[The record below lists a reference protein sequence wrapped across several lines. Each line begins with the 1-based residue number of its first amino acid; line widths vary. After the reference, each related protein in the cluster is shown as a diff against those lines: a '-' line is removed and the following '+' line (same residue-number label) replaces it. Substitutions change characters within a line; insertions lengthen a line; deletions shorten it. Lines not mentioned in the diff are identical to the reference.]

1 MIIGCLF
8 IAFRKLPNNIFMY
21 FMKTVVFSI
30 GLLLLIVGAQDNSNS
45 HDYPPF
51 SEYVQI
57 YNKQYSSDEYIY
69 RENIYQ
75 QNILSFPT
83 DASYTPG
90 VNNFTDWTQEEF
102 AAISHSLKIGNQVG
116 RKLKAPKK
124 NLAATPSSL
133 DWREKDAVT
142 PPKNQ
147 LNCGSCTAFTATGY
161 AESWLIILGKAKV
174 D

>member
-8 IAFRKLPNNIFMY
+8 IAYRKLPNNIFMY
-21 FMKTVVFSI
+21 FMKTVVFFI

-90 VNNFTDWTQEEF
+90 VNNFTDWT
-102 AAISHSLKIGNQVG
+102 
-116 RKLKAPKK
+116 
-124 NLAATPSSL
+124 
-133 DWREKDAVT
+133 
-142 PPKNQ
+142 
-147 LNCGSCTAFTATGY
+147 
-161 AESWLIILGKAKV
+161 
-174 D
+174 